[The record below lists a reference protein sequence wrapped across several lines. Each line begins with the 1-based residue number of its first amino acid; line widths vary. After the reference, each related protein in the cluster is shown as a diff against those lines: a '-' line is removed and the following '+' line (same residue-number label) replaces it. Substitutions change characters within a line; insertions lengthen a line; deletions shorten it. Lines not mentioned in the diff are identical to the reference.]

1 MHCKNCGAP
10 LDEGAQFCRK
20 CGAGVDETPEKET
33 LSFPKQLA
41 SFFQNLWSKLTGSPK
56 LLYPIAGGVLLL
68 TIALVLILSIASCS
82 HKALKTPEDVADA
95 VVSALQD
102 GDGDAL
108 ASLAKISAP
117 FLGRHTEQFGEGDS
131 PEAVMKQYY
140 RTLAD
145 GLYDRLRETY
155 GKGFLLEAQLE
166 AEISSGTAVF
176 EPNRA
181 LNIEAEQYAVLSGP
195 LTVSGNAVGTL
206 RLIAAQLNGEWKLL
220 VVYVY

>member
-1 MHCKNCGAP
+1 MNCRNCGAP

-20 CGAGVDETPEKET
+20 CGTGVAAVPDEKTRPDKAAP
-33 LSFPKQLA
+33 SA
-41 SFFQNLWSKLTGSPK
+41 FFANLWTKITGSRM

-68 TIALVLILSIASCS
+68 TVALILVLSVVSCS

-95 VVSALQD
+95 VVSALQK

-108 ASLAKISAP
+108 ASLAKTSAP
-117 FLGRHTEQFGEGDS
+117 FLGRHTELFGEGDS

-145 GLYDRLRETY
+145 ELCSRLRETY
-155 GKGFLLEAQLE
+155 GKDFLLEAQLE
-166 AEISSGTAVF
+166 AEIASDTAVF

-181 LNIEAEQYAVLSGP
+181 LEIEAEQYAVLTGP
-195 LTVSGNAVGTL
+195 LTVSGDTVGTL
-206 RLIAAQLNGEWKLL
+206 RFAAALLNGEWKLL
-220 VVYVY
+220 IVYVY